1 MICIWYHTKGI
12 VRFFLNYENNFIC
25 RGLPIV
31 GAKEG
36 ISATERKVLAV
47 LQKGF
52 PRTRTPFKEMADCI
66 GMDTVQFLK
75 LLQDWKNSGK
85 FRRIGAVVNHF
96 KVGLSANAMVVWQ
109 VDPDRIEQVG
119 SVLAGFRQVSHAYQR
134 TVTENWAYN
143 LYTMVHGTSR
153 RQVEDVVQKMSE
165 TVGVSAYRILFTERE
180 LKKVSP
186 TYIIQED

>member
-1 MICIWYHTKGI
+1 M
-12 VRFFLNYENNFIC
+12 
-25 RGLPIV
+25 